1 MSIEIIGI
9 FLISIDVVVNNGII
23 WTAIYNN
30 LQCIGK
36 HCKLLLFNIKKA
48 LTWTYLFIDKNWLHL
63 T

>member
-23 WTAIYNN
+23 RTAIYNY

-48 LTWTYLFIDKNWLHL
+48 ST
-63 T
+63 